1 MGIYF
6 HSKDLPS
13 SQLKAHVLEGIAKFY
28 GLSMVGVRRVVVAID
43 ADDCNV
49 TLELSPGF
57 PKQQGAK
64 EESK

>member
-6 HSKDLPS
+6 PSKDLPS

-28 GLSMVGVRRVVVAID
+28 GLSMVGVRRVVVAVD
-43 ADDCNV
+43 ADGCNV

-57 PKQQGAK
+57 SKQQGAK